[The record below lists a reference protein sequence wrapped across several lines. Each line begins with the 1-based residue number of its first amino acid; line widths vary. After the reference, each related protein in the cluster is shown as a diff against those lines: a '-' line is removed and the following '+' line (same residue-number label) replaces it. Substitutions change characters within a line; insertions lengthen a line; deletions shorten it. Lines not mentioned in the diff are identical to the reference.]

1 MLVLSI
7 ITWALSGLLAALF
20 LMAGLA
26 KVRSPHNSTKPMPT
40 LLDYTPG
47 QVRWIGI
54 VEILGAI
61 GIILPALL
69 GILPW
74 LTVVSALGLA
84 LIQFLAIFAHRKH
97 NEAFTMNI
105 IVMVVALA
113 VAVLRIAGV

>member
-1 MLVLSI
+1 
-7 ITWALSGLLAALF
+7 
-20 LMAGLA
+20 
-26 KVRSPHNSTKPMPT
+26 
-40 LLDYTPG
+40 
-47 QVRWIGI
+47 
-54 VEILGAI
+54 
-61 GIILPALL
+61 LL